1 MRMPLR
7 VLVVEDS
14 ADDAILLIRAL
25 RDGGYELTWEQVE
38 TAVMMS
44 AALEG
49 KAWDLVISD
58 YVLPQ
63 FSALDALQLLQERQ
77 LDLPFFVVSGHIS
90 EETAAAAM
98 KAGARDYLMKDNL
111 TRLIP
116 AIERELR
123 DARNRHVQRKGTD
136 HFRALLENA
145 LDLIIVLTADGI
157 IQYTSRSSEKMLGYQ
172 SNVLAGKSI
181 FTHIHEDDV
190 DTVRDTLA
198 RTFAQPGA
206 SGAIKFR
213 MRSTT
218 DEWHVLEASSIT
230 LPEEEQPLRAIVNAR
245 DVTENEAQSAALK
258 HQSLHDTL
266 TGLPNRVLFNE
277 TFAEALRVAEEKGR
291 RLTLLYVDLDRFRE
305 INDTFGYRW
314 GDAILQQ
321 IAPRLQG
328 ALRKS
333 DTLARLNGDEFVVL
347 LPTVNDNAGATRLA
361 RRLLQVLELPF
372 LIEGHK
378 VTVGASVGMVLYPDH
393 GADAGTLLRRADMT
407 MHLAKETGSGYA
419 FYTQEQEDRYDP
431 NRFVLISDLRQAIEQ
446 EQLLLYY
453 QPKADIAS
461 GMISQVEAL
470 IRWKHPQQ
478 GLIPP
483 DRFIPLAEQT
493 GLIRSISRWVLNEG
507 IRQCRVWQEA
517 GMALNT
523 AVNLSMRDLQDG
535 QIPRT
540 IAGLFES
547 WGVPPTCLE
556 VEITETAIAAD
567 MESTIKTLSELR
579 AMGVSVAIDDF
590 GTGYS
595 SLALLRR
602 LPVNTLK
609 IDKSFVQGLTT
620 DENDAAI
627 VRATIELGHNL
638 GLKIVAEGVEDQA
651 TWDAL
656 AALGCD
662 VVQGYLLS
670 RPIPPADLTRW
681 LYESPWGKKTV
692 AAATSSTQH
701 TRQQA

>member
-1 MRMPLR
+1 MRTPLR

-14 ADDAILLIRAL
+14 ADDAFLLMRTL
-25 RDGGYELTWEQVE
+25 RNGGYEPTWEQVE
-38 TAVMMS
+38 TAAMMS
-44 AALEG
+44 AALDS
-49 KAWDLVISD
+49 KTWDLVISD

-123 DARNRHVQRKGTD
+123 DARDRHLRRKDTN
-136 HFRALLENA
+136 HFRLLLENSH
-145 LDLIIVLTADGI
+145 DLILVLNAEGS
-157 IQYTSRSSEKMLGYQ
+157 IQYTSRSSERLLGYQ
-172 SNVLAGKSI
+172 SDRLAEESV
-181 FTHIHEDDV
+181 FPYVHEEDAEA
-190 DTVRDTLA
+190 VRDILA
-198 RTFAQPGA
+198 RTFAQPGT
-206 SGAIKFR
+206 SSTIKFR
-213 MRSTT
+213 MRTAVN
-218 DEWHVLEASSIT
+218 EWRMFEASSVT
-230 LPEEEQPLRAIVNAR
+230 FPEEDQPLRAIVSAR
-245 DVTENEAQSAALK
+245 DVTEHEAQTAALK
-258 HQSLHDTL
+258 HQSLHDAL
-266 TGLPNRVLFNE
+266 TGLPNRIRFNE
-277 TFAEALRVAEEKGR
+277 ILSETLRAAQDKGR
-291 RLTLLYVDLDRFRE
+291 RFTLLHLNLDRFRE

-321 IAPRLQG
+321 VAPRLQG
-328 ALRKS
+328 ALRKT
-333 DTLARLNGDEFVVL
+333 DTLARLSGDEFIVL
-347 LPTVNDNAGATRLA
+347 LPTIVDNAGATRLA
-361 RRLLQVLELPF
+361 RRLLQVLESAF

-378 VTVGASVGMVLYPDH
+378 VVVSASIGIVFYPEH
-393 GADAGTLLRRADMT
+393 GTEAEKLMRRADMA
-407 MHLAKETGSGYA
+407 MHIAKEAGSGYS
-419 FYTQEQEDRYDP
+419 FYTPEQEDRYNP
-431 NRFVLISDLRQAIEQ
+431 NRLVIISDLRQAVDQ
-446 EQLLLYY
+446 EQMLLYY

-461 GMISQVEAL
+461 GLISQVEAL

-493 GLIRSISRWVLNEG
+493 GLIRSISRWALNEG
-507 IRQCRVWQEA
+507 IRQCRSWRQE
-517 GMALNT
+517 GIPLQV
-523 AVNLSMRDLQDG
+523 AVNLSMRDLQDV
-535 QIPRT
+535 QTSRS
-540 IAGLFES
+540 IAGLLES
-547 WGVPPTCLE
+547 WNIPASCLE

-567 MESTIKTLSELR
+567 MESTLKTLAELR
-579 AMGVSVAIDDF
+579 AMGVSIAVDDF

-602 LPVNTLK
+602 LSLNTLK

-662 VVQGYLLS
+662 IVQGYLLS
-670 RPIPPADLTRW
+670 RPIPASALTQW
-681 LYESPWGKKTV
+681 MCESPWGQKTV
-692 AAATSSTQH
+692 AAYNVPAAQN
-701 TRQQA
+701 RNRA

>member
-1 MRMPLR
+1 MRTPLR

-14 ADDAILLIRAL
+14 ADDAILLMRTL
-25 RDGGYELTWEQVE
+25 RNGGYEPTWEQVE
-38 TAVMMS
+38 TAAMMS
-44 AALEG
+44 AALED
-49 KAWDLVISD
+49 KVWDLVISD

-123 DARNRHVQRKGTD
+123 DARDRHVWRKDTD
-136 HFRALLENA
+136 HFRALLENS
-145 LDLIIVLTADGI
+145 LDLIIVLNTDGV
-157 IQYTSRSSEKMLGYQ
+157 IQYTSRSSERMLGYQ
-172 SNVLAGKSI
+172 SDMLSGESI
-181 FTHIHEDDV
+181 FSYVHEEDADA
-190 DTVRDTLA
+190 VRDTLA
-198 RTFAQPGA
+198 QTFAQLGT
-206 SGAIKFR
+206 SSTIKFR
-213 MRSTT
+213 LRSATE
-218 DEWHVLEASSIT
+218 EWHVLEASSIT
-230 LPEEEQPLRAIVNAR
+230 LPEEGQPLRAIVNAR
-245 DVTENEAQSAALK
+245 DVTEHEAQSAALK
-258 HQSLHDTL
+258 HQSLHDAL
-266 TGLPNRVLFNE
+266 TGLPNRALFNE
-277 TFAEALRVAEEKGR
+277 AFTETLRIAQEKGR
-291 RLTLLYVDLDRFRE
+291 RLTLLYMDLDRFRE

-314 GDAILQQ
+314 GDVILQQ
-321 IAPRLQG
+321 VAPRFQG

-347 LPTVNDNAGATRLA
+347 LPSVSDTAGATRLA
-361 RRLLQVLELPF
+361 RRMLQVLEAPF
-372 LIEGHK
+372 LVEGHK
-378 VTVGASVGMVLYPDH
+378 VTVGASIGVVFYPDH
-393 GADAGTLLRRADMT
+393 GADGETLMRRADMT
-407 MHLAKETGSGYA
+407 MHLAKEAGSGYA
-419 FYTQEQEDRYDP
+419 FYTQEQEDRYNP
-431 NRFVLISDLRQAIEQ
+431 NRLVLISDLRQAVEQ

-461 GMISQVEAL
+461 RIVSQVEAL
-470 IRWKHPQQ
+470 IRWRHPQQ

-483 DRFIPLAEQT
+483 DRFIPVAEQT
-493 GLIRSISRWVLNEG
+493 GLIRSISRWALNEG
-507 IRQCRVWQEA
+507 IRQCRIWQQNGVE
-517 GMALNT
+517 LHV
-523 AVNLSMRDLQDG
+523 AVNLSMRDLQDA
-535 QIPRT
+535 QIPRI
-540 IAGLFES
+540 IAGLLES
-547 WGVPPTCLE
+547 WSVSPTSLE

-567 MESTIKTLSELR
+567 MESTLKTLSELR
-579 AMGVSVAIDDF
+579 TMGVSIAIDDF

-602 LPVNTLK
+602 LPLNTLK

-662 VVQGYLLS
+662 IVQGYLLS
-670 RPIPPADLTRW
+670 RPIPPTDLAHW
-681 LYESPWGKKTV
+681 LHESPWGKKASAVTNF
-692 AAATSSTQH
+692 SLERN
-701 TRQQA
+701 RQRA